1 VSVLWDGVL
10 WIFDSAHWA
19 GTSGIPNRIW
29 EHLQASLLGLGI
41 ATLIAVPIGLWV
53 GHSQRGEVITV
64 QVANIGRSVPSLA
77 ILSVAFLVAVEASPG
92 SAFGFP
98 PIVATLILLGIPV
111 ILINTYVGVREVD
124 RDAIEAARGMGYSG
138 TQILFRVELPLA
150 APLILTGVR
159 LAAVQIVAT
168 TGLWALAAGGALGRY
183 IVDGYALQENDQI
196 VAGVILVALLTLV
209 IDGVFSVITR
219 VSSPRLSSRDR
230 GE

>member
-1 VSVLWDGVL
+1 VNVLWDGVL
-10 WIFDSAHWA
+10 WIFDGAHWA

-29 EHLQASLLGLGI
+29 EHVQASLLGLGI
-41 ATLIAVPIGLWV
+41 ATLIAIPIGLWV
-53 GHSQRGEVITV
+53 GHSRRGEVVTV

-77 ILSVAFLVAVEASPG
+77 MLSVAFLVAVEVLPG
-92 SAFGFP
+92 SAFGFA

-124 RDAIEAARGMGYSG
+124 RDAIDAARGMGFSG
-138 TQILFRVELPLA
+138 AQILFRVEVPLA
-150 APLILTGVR
+150 VPLILTGVR

-196 VAGVILVALLTLV
+196 VAGVILVAVLTLL
-209 IDGVFSVITR
+209 IDGIFSVVAR
-219 VSSPRLSSRDR
+219 VSSPRLRSRDP